1 MINDAAYLA
10 ELSLAAAASSDSET
24 SDDDERQ
31 STATGTPGTSV
42 TTGGD
47 LAAPPPS
54 LATGTAD
61 VEHRL
66 TSAALAT
73 ALETAAISPR
83 PGRSGSVRIATNA
96 VAATE
101 SDAND
106 DATQASSVPAIE
118 PLELPPGR
126 LASRSSDTPL
136 FTMRSYRP
144 GEVRWSSAGYA
155 PSWSV
160 MADPS

>member
-1 MINDAAYLA
+1 LYFSVINDAAYLA

-24 SDDDERQ
+24 SEDEHQ

-47 LAAPPPS
+47 LEAPPSS

-73 ALETAAISPR
+73 AFETLTISPR
-83 PGRSGSVRIATNA
+83 PGRSGSVRIATT
-96 VAATE
+96 VTAAAD

-126 LASRSSDTPL
+126 LANRSSDTPL

-144 GEVRWSSAGYA
+144 GEVRWPLVEYA
-155 PSWSV
+155 Q
-160 MADPS
+160 A